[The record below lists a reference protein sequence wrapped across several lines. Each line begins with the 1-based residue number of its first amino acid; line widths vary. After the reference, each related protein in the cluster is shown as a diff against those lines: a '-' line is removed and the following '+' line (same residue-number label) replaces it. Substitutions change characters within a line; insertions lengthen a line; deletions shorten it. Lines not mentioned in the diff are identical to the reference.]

1 MKIGPRRQYETES
14 TYPPAYAELPYSD
27 WTKDTRGADA
37 DLQTTA
43 LGGTGSSAASSGPPS
58 VASTKRT
65 AISTSPASSSP
76 RARWQARSGAGLF
89 PKLWPDYKIVVAG
102 FETRTC

>member
-1 MKIGPRRQYETES
+1 MMTYYNLGMKIGPRRQYETES

-27 WTKDTRGADA
+27 WTKDTRGAAA

-43 LGGTGSSAASSGPPS
+43 RASSGPPS
-58 VASTKRT
+58 IASTKRT

-76 RARWQARSGAGLF
+76 RAALASKVGCRPVS
-89 PKLWPDYKIVVAG
+89 
-102 FETRTC
+102 E

>member
-27 WTKDTRGADA
+27 WTKDTRGAAA

-43 LGGTGSSAASSGPPS
+43 LGGTGTVRLHRGRPPS
-58 VASTKRT
+58 PAPSAPRSRRRPRHLLRERVGKQGRVPACFRSFGRITK
-65 AISTSPASSSP
+65 S
-76 RARWQARSGAGLF
+76 
-89 PKLWPDYKIVVAG
+89 
-102 FETRTC
+102 

>member
-1 MKIGPRRQYETES
+1 MKIGPRRQYETGS

-27 WTKDTRGADA
+27 WTKDTRGAAA

-65 AISTSPASSSP
+65 AISTSPGHLLRERVGKQGRVPACF
-76 RARWQARSGAGLF
+76 RSFGRIR
-89 PKLWPDYKIVVAG
+89 KS
-102 FETRTC
+102 